1 MKALKKLRCSGW
13 IPWSNQC
20 LYISQAILIRL
31 LGDPRKSHV
40 LIRLSRQRLGGLLD
54 KKKRNCEE
62 LTHLKTTLLWRAAY
76 CVGGESHR
84 RSRRH
89 NPVSQPLRSFFFPL
103 SLLCEVNIQILTP
116 FISSINWLSWQVL
129 FVSLLL
135 LSPSSS
141 WNLVRAREG
150 MIRKTCG
157 GGVWRM
163 TACCNIG

>member
-1 MKALKKLRCSGW
+1 MFGLNPMKQ
-13 IPWSNQC
+13 P
-20 LYISQAILIRL
+20 
-31 LGDPRKSHV
+31 V
-40 LIRLSRQRLGGLLD
+40 LVYFPSDFNSAARGSTEESCID
-54 KKKRNCEE
+54 KVAKATVRRVTWQEEERNCEE

-89 NPVSQPLRSFFFPL
+89 NPVSQPLRSFFFFPL